1 MTWRVLCGIAVAW
14 RLFLPVSGYGTTISI
29 GIVDCPATYTS
40 SSTSSTSST
49 TSATS
54 SASATP
60 TITPSEPVYLTFSLG
75 GFPEYLTA
83 NGTVTNDIEQAASF
97 AISPSGQLTSGSN
110 YVSTSGD
117 VSSQPFAAS
126 PETPLMKR
134 LPRIFTLFSIIE
146 NDVLVWTNDVF
157 VGGQAIFCIS
167 GSTLVVVF
175 NAVPP
180 QDCLVVQIGVVPT
193 ENSTPSTTSSATVV
207 SQTSTISTS
216 TTSVPRSSSDSTPT
230 ISTSTL
236 SSTAS
241 SASTSGSVGSV
252 STTASTPD
260 SSSSP
265 SGTSASSPSSSGVAS
280 SSSSHESSSTPVTS
294 STTISAY
301 PAPTTT
307 GTPNCFDRSP
317 FDGTVNNDYLIL
329 CDTDLPGFDLDAVA
343 ASDIAEC
350 IDACTSFAPGSQG
363 PCVAV
368 EFDILAS
375 TDPCHLKFDIGTVS
389 RGANSFAQAA
399 IVVNKPDAP
408 NIVFSDEGVSS
419 SSTSSSEPSTVISTT
434 STTTTAVSTFTSS
447 SSAPSDNPTTSVFI
461 QPTSSTQQD
470 LPSTTTT
477 PDVIQSSISSAVAG
491 TSSQAEQTSQTSL
504 SFIPASSSVP
514 NTTPTSQQQSS
525 TLSTSSTSNTPGSSF
540 SPSSSVNP
548 PSSSPGSSSPT
559 SSTIS
564 VSVSPPSTS
573 SPATTSLSTS
583 RSSLSP
589 VAPSPTSSA
598 STTVTFVST
607 TAVSYCSATPTTTSL
622 CSTYNHQALN
632 VNSDGYC
639 YEVECATALQ
649 GSILTGNSTTATSLK
664 NCVGFCTNYNVALP
678 FGCVGVSYLGS
689 SSGSGPNCL
698 LLSGITGTMSNPNID
713 SARLLYAGYPSIN
726 DPIFTPTSTT
736 TQAPVS
742 SPSTPSSSLAA
753 SPSTTASTTSYVPA
767 TCSAAPTES
776 ASACPGNSPACYSY
790 NFLGNNA
797 NFEIECATA
806 FAGSTGQPL
815 LTFDLTDC
823 INQCQYANALR
834 ANSCLGVTFMVTEV
848 SQGSTNNCF
857 PYSTLTCATR
867 GNATFNSAR
876 MLYAGYPQMTD
887 YDDPSFVCGG
897 SGATTSATG
906 VASSSSAGTSR
917 ASTTTSSTRASSSVS
932 TSSTTDLSQASS
944 TNFPLAYPQDPIC
957 NNNLMSKYEGGQV
970 SVNPVQ
976 RRYYDIECA
985 ADYTNPGNNPFGAT
999 TQPTYN
1005 SCANQCDIAAGQS
1018 TPCFAFSWSTS
1029 SGLCTL
1035 FGRVSNGVQL
1045 TTNMTN
1051 TPGTHSGRWLAT
1063 TVGSTTNPQPLQLY
1077 LARPIPFPVGPIAAN
1092 SQTNRDYPGGTNT
1105 YFNTWSDTS
1114 HATVLDLSSQY
1125 GIQWKIFDQVQA
1137 KLWVTANF
1145 WFTNTP
1151 LGVTAAT
1158 QNQWSAG
1165 SRNSDT
1171 APLVFPAG
1179 NLPGYTLA
1187 PLWTYGHILGAS
1199 QQGIYYQVDTISTG
1213 RYGVSI
1219 EWFFS
1224 HFGQDNNV
1232 FHAVTTYDTGVPGVW
1247 STYFFL
1253 SGAASGQNEDQGL
1266 RQSVGGQ
1273 GNPDSFTQFFTYC
1286 AARQDCVLPGA
1297 KMTMDT
1303 TKFDVSQVMNYTAA
1317 LFNPA
1322 TYAVGTWTWQTKPC
1336 C

>member
-1 MTWRVLCGIAVAW
+1 MNWRVLSGIALAW
-14 RLFLPVSGYGTTISI
+14 RLILPVSCYGTTISI
-29 GIVDCPATYTS
+29 GISYCPATYTS
-40 SSTSSTSST
+40 SST
-49 TSATS
+49 TS

-60 TITPSEPVYLTFSLG
+60 TITLGEPVFLTFSLG
-75 GFPEYLTA
+75 GFPEYLA
-83 NGTVTNDIEQAASF
+83 ADGSVTNDTQQAASF
-97 AISPSGQLTSGSN
+97 AISSSGQLVSGSD

-126 PETPLMKR
+126 PEAPLVKR

-146 NDVLVWTNDVF
+146 NDILVWTNDAF
-157 VGGQAIFCIS
+157 VGGQAIFCVS
-167 GSTLVVVF
+167 GSTLFVVF
-175 NAVPP
+175 NGVLPP
-180 QDCLVVQIGVVPT
+180 GCIGVQIGVIPT
-193 ENSTPSTTSSATVV
+193 ANSNPSTTSSTTTLP
-207 SQTSTISTS
+207 QTSTISTISTISASSISTSMQSSSTNFASTSTSVTTVPTTASISSSLVSTS
-216 TTSVPRSSSDSTPT
+216 TTST
-230 ISTSTL
+230 
-236 SSTAS
+236 SSTDI
-241 SASTSGSVGSV
+241 T
-252 STTASTPD
+252 
-260 SSSSP
+260 SSSSAP
-265 SGTSASSPSSSGVAS
+265 ESSSG
-280 SSSSHESSSTPVTS
+280 PVTS
-294 STTISAY
+294 STTLSAY

-329 CDTDLPGFDLDAVA
+329 CDTDLPGFDLDVVA

-350 IDACTSFAPGSQG
+350 IDACSSYAPGSQG

-368 EFDILAS
+368 EFDILAN

-399 IVVNKPDAP
+399 IVVNKPYSP
-408 NIVFSDEGVSS
+408 SIVFSDTGVSS
-419 SSTSSSEPSTVISTT
+419 SETSTTESSTVTSAT
-434 STTTTAVSTFTSS
+434 STTTTGISTLSS
-447 SSAPSDNPTTSVFI
+447 SSSVPSDSQSTSVDV
-461 QPTSSTQQD
+461 QSTSSIQQD
-470 LPSTTTT
+470 LSTTTS
-477 PDVIQSSISSAVAG
+477 IISQSSTSPTIAG
-491 TSSQAEQTSQTSL
+491 TSSQAS
-504 SFIPASSSVP
+504 PSSSTGGSSGP
-514 NTTPTSQQQSS
+514 NKPSTTQQQSS
-525 TLSTSSTSNTPGSSF
+525 TITTARSSSGSSSSTNPLSSSAGSSSLSSSATSVSVTPISTSQPGSS
-540 SPSSSVNP
+540 
-548 PSSSPGSSSPT
+548 G
-559 SSTIS
+559 
-564 VSVSPPSTS
+564 
-573 SPATTSLSTS
+573 PATTSQSIS
-583 RSSLSP
+583 RSSSSL
-589 VAPSPTSSA
+589 TSTSLATSSRSGSA
-598 STTVTFVST
+598 STTIPLAST
-607 TAVSYCSATPTTTSL
+607 TAASYCSATPTTTNL

-639 YEVECATALQ
+639 YEVECATGLQ
-649 GSILTGNSTTATSLK
+649 GAVLSGNSTTATSLK
-664 NCVGFCTNYNVALP
+664 NCVGYCTNYNVALP

-689 SSGSGPNCL
+689 SSGNSPNCL
-698 LLSGITGTMSNPNID
+698 LLSSITGTVSSANID

-726 DPIFTPTSTT
+726 DPVFTPTSTT

-742 SPSTPSSSLAA
+742 SPSSSLATSS
-753 SPSTTASTTSYVPA
+753 SPTTSTTSNVPTSCA
-767 TCSAAPTES
+767 AAPTGS
-776 ASACPGNSPACYSY
+776 ASACPGNSPTCYSY
-790 NFLGNNA
+790 NFLGNSA

-806 FAGSTGQPL
+806 FTGSTAQPL

-834 ANSCLGVTFMVTEV
+834 ANSCLGVTFMVTDV

-887 YDDPSFVCGG
+887 YNNPSFLCAA
-897 SGATTSATG
+897 STATTSTTSL
-906 VASSSSAGTSR
+906 ASSTSVGTSR
-917 ASTTTSSTRASSSVS
+917 APTTTSVAGASSTVS
-932 TSSTTDLSQASS
+932 TSSTADLSQATS

-957 NNNLMSKYEGGQV
+957 NNNLMSKYEGGQL

-976 RRYYDIECA
+976 GRYYDIECA

-999 TQPTYN
+999 TQPTYD

-1018 TPCFAFSWSTS
+1018 TPCYAFSWTAS

-1051 TPGTHSGRWLAT
+1051 TAGIHSGRWLST
-1063 TVGSTTNPQPLQLY
+1063 TVGSTTSPQSLQLY
-1077 LARPIPFPVGPIAAN
+1077 LARPIPFPVGPLAAN
-1092 SQTNRDYPGGTNT
+1092 SQTTRDYPGGTNT
-1105 YFNTWSDTS
+1105 YFNSWSDAS

-1125 GIQWKIFDQVQA
+1125 GIQWKIFGQVQST
-1137 KLWVTANF
+1137 LWVTANF

-1158 QNQWSAG
+1158 QNQWSAN

-1171 APLVFPAG
+1171 SPLVFPAS

-1187 PLWTYGHILGAS
+1187 PFWTYGHILGAS
-1199 QQGIYYQVDTISTG
+1199 QQGIYYQVDLISTG
-1213 RYGVSI
+1213 RYGISI

-1224 HFGQDNNV
+1224 HYGQDNNV
-1232 FHAVTTYDTGVPGVW
+1232 FHAVMTYDTGVPGVW

-1253 SGAASGQNEDQGL
+1253 AGASSGQFEDQGL

-1273 GNPDSFTQFFTYC
+1273 GNPDSATQYFTYC
-1286 AARQDCVLPGA
+1286 AGQQDCVTPGA

-1303 TKFDVSQVMNYTAA
+1303 TKIDVSQVMNYTAG
-1317 LFNPA
+1317 LFNPSN
-1322 TYAVGTWTWQTKPC
+1322 YGVGTWTWQTKPC